1 VLTKRREI
9 SEAFSS
15 FLRLLALCGAIIL
28 ASWLIF
34 WAVNNPVSNVP
45 DLFIYVLAQVNLT
58 VLLLHPLKFLYEE
71 QRVRYHWPLHIMAI
85 FAVNCLVVVT
95 SAGLIYRVDGL
106 RLPFLNFLQQS
117 WKFPFVANLVF
128 AFAYETSK
136 VTTCRLKRHN
146 RKLQETI
153 EIEAAEREVEAE
165 ELKQAHDIQRGL
177 LPKQIPQLPPFEISG
192 AWEPARVVGG
202 DYYDVIRIGKTKL
215 AICIADV
222 AGKGISAAL
231 LMANVQAAVRAFASQ
246 CSLPSQV
253 CAQINS
259 VLCTNTAP
267 EKFVTLFYG
276 VLDAQSRTL
285 QYCNAGHPC
294 PVLVHNKGGMAPLE
308 SNGALLGVFPNW
320 IYQDSMVELPPG
332 DLLLL
337 FTDGITEAM
346 SPEGEEFGEQR
357 MLAVLASRNSRP
369 LGELQSQLLGNVKD
383 FSSSKLRDD
392 ATLIFVATSL
402 ATPPSESISGNQIS
416 SKPHTKESVT
426 YAGVLS

>member
-1 VLTKRREI
+1 VLTKRSEI
-9 SEAFSS
+9 PAAFSS
-15 FLRLLALCGAIIL
+15 FLRLQALCGAIIL

-34 WAVNNPVSNVP
+34 WAVNNPVSNVR

-71 QRVRYHWPLHIMAI
+71 RRVRYHWPLHVIAI
-85 FAVNCLVVVT
+85 LAVNCVIVVI
-95 SAGLIYRVDGL
+95 SAAIIYRVHEL

-192 AWEPARVVGG
+192 TWEPARIVGG
-202 DYYDVIRIGKTKL
+202 DYYDVIRIGKAKL

-231 LMANVQAAVRAFASQ
+231 LMANVQAAVRAFASE
-246 CSLPSQV
+246 CSLPSRV

-276 VLDAQSRTL
+276 VLDAQTYTL

-294 PVLVHNKGGMAPLE
+294 PVLVRNKGGTHPLE

-320 IYQDSMVELPPG
+320 NYQDSIVELRPG

-346 SPEGEEFGEQR
+346 SPEGEQFGEQR
-357 MLAVLASRNSRP
+357 MLAVMASRDSQP
-369 LGELQSQLLGNVKD
+369 VDELQSQLLANVKD
-383 FSSSKLRDD
+383 FSNSRLTDD
-392 ATLIFVATSL
+392 ATLILVATSP
-402 ATPPSESISGNQIS
+402 AAPVAESVSQNQIS
-416 SKPHTKESVT
+416 TSPITEEPVT
-426 YAGVLS
+426 H